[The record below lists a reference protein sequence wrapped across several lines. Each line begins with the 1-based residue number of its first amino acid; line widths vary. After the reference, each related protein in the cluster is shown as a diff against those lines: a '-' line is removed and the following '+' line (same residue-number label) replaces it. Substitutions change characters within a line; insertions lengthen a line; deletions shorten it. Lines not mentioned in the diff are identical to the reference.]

1 MGYTKLLTK
10 NNIRIFVSDVT
21 DVAQETINHHKP
33 TPLAGLTLATATT
46 VFGPFGVIKGRGKS
60 SALIKSSGII
70 KSILVEMDAEG
81 NIRSLVGNPNL
92 PTDFDKKDINQ
103 IPIKLAIG
111 ETGILRVVNQFAGEN
126 FGGEVELAKGD
137 IVTDFAYY
145 FHQSEQ
151 IFTAVLSDVRLKD
164 ENTVDRAFGVIFQML
179 PGHDE
184 EDIIW
189 VENFIKNNKLST
201 MTLEKYISLLDA
213 HELTEFKLKWKCNC
227 SQEKMKEVVAL
238 LTPEEIHSI
247 LEKEGKIE
255 VMCNFCNTKYVIDM
269 TN

>member
-10 NNIRIFVSDVT
+10 NNIRIFVSDTT
-21 DVAQETINHHKP
+21 DVAQEAINHHKP
-33 TPLAGLTLATATT
+33 TPLAGLTLATATN

-60 SALIKSSGII
+60 SAYIKSSGII
-70 KSILVEMDAEG
+70 KNILVEMDAEG
-81 NIRSLVGNPNL
+81 NIRSLVGNSQL
-92 PTDFDKKDINQ
+92 PTDYDNKDINQ

-111 ETGILRVVNQFAGEN
+111 ETGILRVINQFAGEN

-151 IFTAVLSDVRLKD
+151 IFTAVLSDVKLKD
-164 ENTVDRAFGVIFQML
+164 ASTVERAYSVIFQML
-179 PGHDE
+179 PGHTE
-184 EDIIW
+184 EDIVW

-201 MTLEKYISLLDA
+201 MTLDEYTSLLNA
-213 HELTEFKLKWKCNC
+213 HELTKFNLQWKCNC
-227 SQEKMKEVVAL
+227 SKEKMRELVAL
-238 LTPEEIHSI
+238 LSPEEVQEI
-247 LEKEGKIE
+247 LAKEGKIE
-255 VMCNFCNTKYVIDM
+255 VTCNFCNTSYEFDM